1 VNLRKDHYHNFL
13 KKQTIGGSVL
23 SLLNKEMSNEASC
36 VPRIFITISFSRIL
50 LLSGGKEMW
59 KLNTQNKTLIK
70 VIYKLNSKTEFAL
83 TGKTRST
90 DINVNKHFQQR
101 MSWLPQRWRT
111 QWNAIRHAI
120 CRIQWVIKTLNAT
133 CTSSEVCL
141 LESLFIPTYQ
151 SLFGG

>member
-1 VNLRKDHYHNFL
+1 
-13 KKQTIGGSVL
+13 
-23 SLLNKEMSNEASC
+23 
-36 VPRIFITISFSRIL
+36 
-50 LLSGGKEMW
+50 
-59 KLNTQNKTLIK
+59 
-70 VIYKLNSKTEFAL
+70 
-83 TGKTRST
+83 
-90 DINVNKHFQQR
+90 

-151 SLFGG
+151 SLLWRRKVWRRLFGLFSTWTSQDDIFGSVITNLTWSQTPSME